1 MQAREEISPAGRP
14 PLAMSYASWSTFVS
28 RSIERPR
35 AGGVRRQYRAPG
47 KLEVRHRAKPGLAPA
62 RVGLLYR
69 CTSTEKA
76 RCQAVCQRGLST
88 PRSIGL
94 DGPGRSAML
103 EFDLTKASCQIT
115 KHECDN
121 HSHEQP
127 QTPSRYLSRMR
138 LRRQKRAPFLRQRVG
153 FSRLTVPRVA
163 VCCGGYAAARGGYAA
178 PGELHAGGGSTA
190 AEFGWVRPAV
200 LDGWLAALELAQFGW
215 AARGSGAGGPHGV
228 WMGGGPAASA
238 SIVASSQHHN
248 LVTARPL
255 DSLLELCSG
264 RRAPLAG
271 GASMVSRRAGST
283 KIPLW
288 PERPNKVPTSAEGTR
303 SNPKS

>member
-1 MQAREEISPAGRP
+1 MGQGAIFRLQLGPSAQSDASPSAWQCLRDEFRPILGSMQAREEISPAGRP

-115 KHECDN
+115 KHEV
-121 HSHEQP
+121 
-127 QTPSRYLSRMR
+127 
-138 LRRQKRAPFLRQRVG
+138 RQSLTRAATNTF
-153 FSRLTVPRVA
+153 
-163 VCCGGYAAARGGYAA
+163 
-178 PGELHAGGGSTA
+178 
-190 AEFGWVRPAV
+190 
-200 LDGWLAALELAQFGW
+200 
-215 AARGSGAGGPHGV
+215 
-228 WMGGGPAASA
+228 
-238 SIVASSQHHN
+238 
-248 LVTARPL
+248 
-255 DSLLELCSG
+255 
-264 RRAPLAG
+264 
-271 GASMVSRRAGST
+271 
-283 KIPLW
+283 
-288 PERPNKVPTSAEGTR
+288 
-303 SNPKS
+303 